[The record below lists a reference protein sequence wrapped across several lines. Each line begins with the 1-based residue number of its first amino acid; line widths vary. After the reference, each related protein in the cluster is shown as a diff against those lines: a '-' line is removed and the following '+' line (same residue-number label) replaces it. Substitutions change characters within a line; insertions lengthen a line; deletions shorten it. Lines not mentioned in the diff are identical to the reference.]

1 MNENRL
7 YQVAF
12 SLLPIPRAT
21 EAKAL
26 LEQVGSSAVLF
37 NNKELQE
44 DLQLTSSLR
53 SPLNNGSLLK
63 KAEEIIQRCEKE
75 QIELTCL
82 GDEDY
87 PFRLAECEDA
97 PLLLYRK
104 GLSSLNGKHV
114 LSIVGTRKT
123 TTRGKSLTHQLV
135 HTLSKQC
142 PDVIIVSGLAYG
154 IDITAHRAAMENG
167 LQTVAVLAHGLDF
180 VYPEYHRNEAL
191 ELQKNGCLISELCPG
206 TPAEPWRFLQR
217 NRIVAGLSDAC
228 IVVESGK
235 QGGSLNT
242 ASRSFEYNRAVF
254 SFPGRPGDEQSI
266 GCNRLIKSLKATLIE
281 SAEDVLTDLGWT
293 PISAT
298 RQGQQELFVSL
309 NPTQQRIIDLI
320 DAEGSSL
327 NDLIV
332 ASGFSASSV
341 ISETVQLQL
350 NGLIE
355 LLPGTIYRRKREVM
369 R

>member
-12 SLLPIPRAT
+12 SLLPIPRAN

-63 KAEEIIQRCEKE
+63 KAEEIVLRCEKE

-104 GLSSLNGKHV
+104 GSSNLNGKLV
-114 LSIVGTRKT
+114 LSIVGTRKST
-123 TTRGKSLTHQLV
+123 PRGKALTHQLV
-135 HTLSKQC
+135 QDLSKRC
-142 PDVIIVSGLAYG
+142 PDIIVVSGLAYG

-180 VYPEYHRNEAL
+180 VYPEYHRYEAQ

-242 ASRSFEYNRAVF
+242 ATRSFEYNRSVF
-254 SFPGRPGDEQSI
+254 AFPGSPGDEQSK

-281 SAEDVLTDLGWT
+281 NAEDVLTDLGWEPT
-293 PISAT
+293 NAT
-298 RQGQQELFVSL
+298 RQGQQELFVTLS
-309 NPTQQRIIDLI
+309 PTQQQIFDLI
-320 DAEGSSL
+320 ATDGSSL

-332 ASGFSASSV
+332 ASGLSAASV

-350 NGLIE
+350 TGLIE
-355 LLPGTIYRRKREVM
+355 SLPGNSYRRKR
-369 R
+369 